1 MSHYVFVYG
10 TLKSGETNH
19 RILTD
24 PVNGRSTLLGQAR
37 TLKKWPLVLVSSY
50 EIPCLLP
57 CEGLGH
63 EVHGEVYQVD
73 DRMLEVL
80 DRLESHPDYY
90 VRSQEDVFMLSQP
103 KSSTDANVEGTTPT
117 PPTEAGDKR
126 KAWIYFLR
134 KFERQLLSLPVVPHY
149 TRKPGIEWP
158 ELNGDET
165 ARRFLDNGFQH
176 IAASALSA
184 CRN

>member
-1 MSHYVFVYG
+1 MTHCVFVYG

-24 PVNGRSTLLGQAR
+24 PANGHSTFLGEAK
-37 TLKKWPLVLVSSY
+37 TLKKWPLVLVSPY

-63 EVHGEVYQVD
+63 EVRGEVYQVD

-90 VRSQEDVFMLSQP
+90 VRSQEDILMLSQP
-103 KSSTDANVEGTTPT
+103 KSPTGCTWKVHHQHHRRRPETGETRGSTSSASSSGNCCRFRACHSTPESRKSNGRSLRATRPHEHFWTTSFNT
-117 PPTEAGDKR
+117 
-126 KAWIYFLR
+126 
-134 KFERQLLSLPVVPHY
+134 
-149 TRKPGIEWP
+149 
-158 ELNGDET
+158 
-165 ARRFLDNGFQH
+165 
-176 IAASALSA
+176 
-184 CRN
+184 

>member
-1 MSHYVFVYG
+1 MTHCVFVYG

-24 PVNGRSTLLGQAR
+24 PANGQSTFLGEAK
-37 TLKKWPLVLVSSY
+37 TLKKWPLVLVSPY

-63 EVHGEVYQVD
+63 EVRGEVYQVD

-90 VRSQEDVFMLSQP
+90 VRSQEDILMLSQP
-103 KSSTDANVEGTTPT
+103 KSPTEACVEGTAPT
-117 PPTEAGDKR
+117 PPTEAGDR
-126 KAWIYFLR
+126 RRAWIYFVR
-134 KFERQLLSLPVVPHY
+134 KFERQLLSLPTVAQY
-149 TRKPGIEWP
+149 TGKPEIKWP
-158 ELNGDET
+158 ELKGDET
-165 ARRFLDNGFQH
+165 ARTFLDNEFQH
-176 IAASALSA
+176 IAASALSG
-184 CRN
+184 CGN